1 LLWVARIVCSRK
13 GRATVRRTHTTNNNA
28 ASGSAATDVD
38 AIPPDRITT
47 RRLLPRALR
56 QFLIGAGIVI
66 AAALVLLI
74 GLLGYLFLAV

>member
-1 LLWVARIVCSRK
+1 VGCAYRLQQERACHRKARPHR
-13 GRATVRRTHTTNNNA
+13 NNNA
-28 ASGSAATDVD
+28 ASGSAATDMD
-38 AIPPDRITT
+38 AIPPDRTTT

-66 AAALVLLI
+66 AAAVVLLI